1 MLAERLDTLWRRA
14 ATGFAFAFLF
24 GGGAILAPTAFP
36 LVALTCPPGETRR
49 RRCQRVV
56 HLMFRFYI
64 RMLRIL
70 RVIDLEVEGT
80 ERLRDGRGKLVVAN
94 HPSLLDVVLLMALMP
109 HAQCIVKKELWESRW
124 LGGMVRGAG
133 YIRNDLEPEAL
144 LEACRTALES
154 GDGIIIFPEGTRT
167 VPGEPVRFRRGFANV
182 ATLLEAEIQLVTI
195 ACTPPTLIKGEK
207 WWMIPSRRP
216 IFRVMVGDRLDVKGM
231 LGYQYR
237 SLAARKLVRSL
248 EDYFAERLADGR
260 A

>member
-1 MLAERLDTLWRRA
+1 
-14 ATGFAFAFLF
+14 
-24 GGGAILAPTAFP
+24 
-36 LVALTCPPGETRR
+36 
-49 RRCQRVV
+49 
-56 HLMFRFYI
+56 
-64 RMLRIL
+64 MLRVL
-70 RVIDLEVEGT
+70 RIIDLEVQGA
-80 ERLRDGRGKLVVAN
+80 ERLRDERGKLVVAN

-109 HAQCIVKKELWESRW
+109 HAQCIVKKELWENRW

-144 LEACRTALES
+144 LEACRTALEA

-182 ATLLEAEIQLVTI
+182 ATLLEAEVQLVIIT
-195 ACTPPTLIKGEK
+195 CNPPTLIKGEK
-207 WWMIPSRRP
+207 WWMIPPHRP
-216 IFRVMVGDRLDVKGM
+216 NFRVMVGDRLDVKGM

-248 EDYFAERLADGR
+248 EDYFAERLANGR